1 MKKILLGLLVTAGC
15 SSAFAG
21 TVSFPIACN
30 NSVNIAAESTLADV
44 QKCVITKQK
53 ESKGM
58 FIVEFKD
65 NNSHSYTCK
74 FATNTP
80 TSAINSC
87 ED

>member
-1 MKKILLGLLVTAGC
+1 MKKILFGLLAVV
-15 SSAFAG
+15 SATSVFASA
-21 TVSFPIACN
+21 VNFPIACN
-30 NSVNIAAESTLADV
+30 NSVNIDAESTLADV
-44 QKCVITKQK
+44 QKCVISKQK

-58 FIVEFKD
+58 FVVEFKD
-65 NNSHSYTCK
+65 NNAHSYTCK